1 MNNKIC
7 VSTWFLEATLSC
19 KTTAFNYIR
28 DWVEGTV
35 PLLKS
40 LFHNIICPR
49 LHHDLQYQREL
60 NQQRLDKLL
69 LASHLTNLQPSIDP
83 WKYSKFQ
90 GAELRQLRSLSLSYI
105 HRQWHSK
112 TKTQKPG
119 CHTSSFN
126 LQARH
131 SPNLL
136 YTYHQVTLLSLPI
149 GPR

>member
-1 MNNKIC
+1 MNNKLC

-49 LHHDLQYQREL
+49 LHHDLHYQREL
-60 NQQRLDKLL
+60 NQHRPDKFL

-83 WKYSKFQ
+83 WKRSKFQ
-90 GAELRQLRSLSLSYI
+90 GAESQSSSIPPRISL
-105 HRQWHSK
+105 
-112 TKTQKPG
+112 TKTATIETRRSKIKV
-119 CHTSSFN
+119 
-126 LQARH
+126 
-131 SPNLL
+131 PNAKFLRGFDSGGEHDEAMRWWR
-136 YTYHQVTLLSLPI
+136 T
-149 GPR
+149 RRA